1 MAEEPCHTLT
11 LFSYL
16 ILLRCR
22 LCYADYAIAERL
34 RRRKDGIRKYMF
46 VDPSSLLLQ
55 EGQPKDEQEPY
66 FWVDGNALRQ
76 FLSCDRS
83 LDDKL
88 KSSEP
93 IVCPESLICSHGCL
107 HPQVARCGKLLRK
120 SIYDNYIA
128 LLSAER
134 KYLSEATEVN
144 ESDVVGR
151 VVESNG
157 ESTCGECSQVYR
169 EELSKRLE
177 FLRNIYD
184 LYLDVLDET
193 KDLTKSGRKDS
204 TEGDP
209 QEEYAFIV
217 SRSTIT
223 KFKKLVLDLMK
234 SVADFERG
242 GDPSNGSA
250 QLQGKRNPVLE
261 GVDDLNLSSFPG
273 SQGFPASLAMTD
285 DQIDPKFNSK
295 ITCKFPM
302 DFV

>member
-1 MAEEPCHTLT
+1 
-11 LFSYL
+11 
-16 ILLRCR
+16 
-22 LCYADYAIAERL
+22 
-34 RRRKDGIRKYMF
+34 MF

-66 FWVDGNALRQ
+66 FWVDGDALRQ

-88 KSSEP
+88 KSSES
-93 IVCPESLICSHGCL
+93 IVCPESLICSHGHL
-107 HPQVARCGKLLRK
+107 HPQVARRGKLLRK
-120 SIYDNYIA
+120 SIYDNYTA

-134 KYLSEATEVN
+134 KYLSETTEVN

-151 VVESNG
+151 VVESKG
-157 ESTCGECSQVYR
+157 KITCGECSQMYR

-193 KDLTKSGRKDS
+193 NDLTKSGRKDS

-242 GDPSNGSA
+242 GDSSNDSA
-250 QLQGKRNPVLE
+250 QLQGKRNLVLE
-261 GVDDLNLSSFPG
+261 GVDDLNLSSIPG
-273 SQGFPASLAMTD
+273 SQGFVASLATTD
-285 DQIDPKFNSK
+285 DQIDAKFNSK
-295 ITCKFPM
+295 ITCKYPM